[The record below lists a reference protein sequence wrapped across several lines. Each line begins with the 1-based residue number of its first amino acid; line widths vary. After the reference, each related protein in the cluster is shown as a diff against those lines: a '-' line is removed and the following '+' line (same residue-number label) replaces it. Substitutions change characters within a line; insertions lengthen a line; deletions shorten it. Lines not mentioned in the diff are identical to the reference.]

1 MKRPVLIQKRKPLL
15 PPSWVSAGLA
25 GHSALGLALAA
36 FIYLVC
42 LSGTLAVFAQELQ
55 RWEQPAGPVVQS
67 VSPAAVDNGFNA
79 IRAKAPG
86 LAKDSVTIALPTPA
100 IPRLTL
106 SAGGHEGAGGEIW
119 LAAATGR
126 PVVKAYRPT
135 TDFIVALHTGLH
147 LPEGIGRTLVGLI
160 GIALL
165 GLLISGVLAHPR
177 IFKDAFSLR
186 RGGSR
191 RLQTADLHN
200 RLGTW
205 GLPFFL
211 TVTLT
216 GTILGV
222 FFVIFAGLAATA
234 YKGDF
239 GRAFS
244 DMGFGAEQGRPT
256 AAPVSPIAPMLAQV
270 SAKSPGAS
278 IQAVSIEHAG
288 TNRQKIEVTI
298 HEPGQ
303 LSTYDRY
310 GFDAAGH
317 MVDTPDGERAT
328 ISRQIS
334 TALQPLHFGW
344 FGGIIVKIAYGPP
357 WPGVMRRVIE
367 RRHDLADTAAR

>member
-15 PPSWVSAGLA
+15 PPSWFSAGLPA
-25 GHSALGLALAA
+25 ILHFGLALAG

-79 IRAKAPG
+79 IRAKVPR

-119 LAAATGR
+119 LADATGR

-177 IFKDAFSLR
+177 IFKDAFSFR

-239 GRAFS
+239 GRLQRY
-244 DMGFGAEQGRPT
+244 GVRRRTGAPDGRPCFSNSAHARAGQRKVAGRLDT
-256 AAPVSPIAPMLAQV
+256 GCQYRTCRHQSP
-270 SAKSPGAS
+270 
-278 IQAVSIEHAG
+278 E
-288 TNRQKIEVTI
+288 
-298 HEPGQ
+298 
-303 LSTYDRY
+303 DR
-310 GFDAAGH
+310 GD
-317 MVDTPDGERAT
+317 DP
-328 ISRQIS
+328 
-334 TALQPLHFGW
+334 
-344 FGGIIVKIAYGPP
+344 
-357 WPGVMRRVIE
+357 
-367 RRHDLADTAAR
+367 